1 MPHHFTKNIV
11 EASAWCNAC
20 NKMTMHAV
28 WGGRLDRCKNN
39 HPHVAVKVKP
49 VDLQGSLFSM
59 SAKEN

>member
-11 EASAWCNAC
+11 EASAWCNTC

-28 WGGRLDRCKNN
+28 WDGRLDRCKNN
-39 HPHVAVKVKP
+39 HPHAATKMKP
-49 VDLQGSLFSM
+49 VNLQESLFSM